1 MSFLRPMTEPEFA
14 AWLETAIP
22 EFAGSK
28 VASGQWS
35 EGESLELSRK
45 EHQELLPHGRATPD
59 NYFFTITDPQGTAVG
74 VLWFAVRTKFNE
86 RIAHVFD
93 VRVQPERQREG
104 HASRAFLALEN
115 EVRSWACLE
124 SHCTSSGTTRGPR
137 PCTPTLGFSPRTS
150 TCSNLCVRARASK
163 R

>member
-74 VLWFAVRTKFNE
+74 VVWFAVRTKFNE

-115 EVRSWACLE
+115 EVRKLGL
-124 SHCTSSGTTRGPR
+124 SGIALHLFGHNKGAQALYAN
-137 PCTPTLGFSPRTS
+137 LGFQPTNI
-150 TCSNLCVRARASK
+150 NLFKPVR
-163 R
+163 